1 MEIYFSDLTEKAQ
14 KRLLKAAGIKDPKET
29 NWDVFPITEITEVY
43 VEDEEIL
50 L

>member
-1 MEIYFSDLTEKAQ
+1 MEIYFSDLKEEVQ

-29 NWDVFPITEITEVY
+29 NWDYFPIAEITEICVD
-43 VEDEEIL
+43 DEEIL